1 MPTEVGV
8 GNGMFE
14 RINYLW
20 RIFATGLS
28 FVSFGVGGVIL
39 WLLVFPLL
47 TIAVRDPVRRS
58 RCARSIIQHSF
69 AVHVGLMHRLGVL
82 TYEVTGIE
90 KLQRSG
96 LLVLANH
103 PTLIDVVFLVS
114 LIPNA
119 DCVVKSKLARNP
131 FTRGPIRATGY
142 ICNDNGAGLVDDCI
156 ASVRS
161 GKNLIIF
168 PEGTRTSRSGP
179 SHLQRG
185 AANIAVRGVRDITP
199 VIIRCDPP
207 TLSKGE
213 KWYHIPSRRFH
224 VAIEVQDDL
233 PVAPFI
239 SGTSEAIASR
249 RLTEY
254 LTAFFAGECA
264 SASFG
269 TRNQGPDHHDH
280 VA

>member
-1 MPTEVGV
+1 
-8 GNGMFE
+8 MFE
-14 RINYLW
+14 RINHAW
-20 RIFATGLS
+20 RLFATGLS
-28 FVSFGVGGVIL
+28 FFSFGLGGVAL
-39 WLLVFPLL
+39 WLFVFPVLTLL
-47 TIAVRDPVRRS
+47 VRDPVRRS
-58 RCARSIIQHSF
+58 RHARAIIHHTF
-69 AVHVGLMHRLGVL
+69 AGFIGLMHRLGVL
-82 TYEVTGIE
+82 TYEVRGRE
-90 KLQRSG
+90 RLQRSG

-119 DCVVKSKLARNP
+119 DCVVKSRLAGNP
-131 FTRGPIRATGY
+131 FTRGPVKATGY
-142 ICNDNGAGLVDDCI
+142 ISNDNGAALVDDCI

-168 PEGTRTSRSGP
+168 PEGTRTPRAGAGQ
-179 SHLQRG
+179 LQRG
-185 AANIAVRGVRDITP
+185 AANIAVRGVLDITP

-249 RLTEY
+249 RLTEF
-254 LTAFFAGECA
+254 LTAYFAGE
-264 SASFG
+264 
-269 TRNQGPDHHDH
+269 
-280 VA
+280 

>member
-1 MPTEVGV
+1 MPIAVGV
-8 GNGMFE
+8 GSGMFE
-14 RINYLW
+14 RINHAW
-20 RIFATGLS
+20 RVFGTGLS
-28 FVSFGVGGVIL
+28 FLSFGLGGMLL

-47 TIAVRDPVRRS
+47 TLFVRDPVRRS
-58 RCARSIIQHSF
+58 RYARRIIHTSF
-69 AVHVGLMHRLGVL
+69 AGFIGLMHRLGVL
-82 TYEVTGIE
+82 TYEVRGLE
-90 KLQRSG
+90 RLQRDG

-119 DCVVKSKLARNP
+119 DCVVKSRLARNP

-168 PEGTRTSRSGP
+168 PEGTRTPRSGP
-179 SHLQRG
+179 GRLQRG
-185 AANIAVRGVRDITP
+185 AANIAVRGVLDITP
-199 VIIRCDPP
+199 VIIRCTPP

-213 KWYHIPSRRFH
+213 KWYRIPSRRFH

-233 PVAPFI
+233 PVASFL

-249 RLTEY
+249 RLTEF
-254 LTAFFAGECA
+254 LTAYFAGE
-264 SASFG
+264 
-269 TRNQGPDHHDH
+269 
-280 VA
+280 